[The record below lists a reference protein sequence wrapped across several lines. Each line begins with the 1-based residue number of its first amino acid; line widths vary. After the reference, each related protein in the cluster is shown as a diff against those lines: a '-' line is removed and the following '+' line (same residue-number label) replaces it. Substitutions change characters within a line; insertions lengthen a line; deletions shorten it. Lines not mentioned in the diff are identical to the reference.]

1 MELDASSVFAVSVL
15 VVQRR
20 KKRSYRAAHHHAVD
34 HLSPTPPRRRP
45 SRLANH
51 HQSGSHPPSLFS
63 LRRPSM
69 TPASMPPTAAVAV
82 TVIGLSLSKMAEP
95 VRRTTKQCDDAG
107 GSDGGVGD
115 LQDSGVSGGEARLSG
130 DDGTTEGFRCVERHF
145 RRVEKPALAT
155 SVTRWSM
162 VCRRL
167 VEAAMARRREIEAH
181 GGGCFFFFR

>member
-1 MELDASSVFAVSVL
+1 MSPAEQIGEPPPVRFASTQPVFS
-15 VVQRR
+15 
-20 KKRSYRAAHHHAVD
+20 
-34 HLSPTPPRRRP
+34 
-45 SRLANH
+45 
-51 HQSGSHPPSLFS
+51 
-63 LRRPSM
+63 
-69 TPASMPPTAAVAV
+69 PASVHDSSLYASHCCRSRHCHRS
-82 TVIGLSLSKMAEP
+82 LSLENGGTGEEDDETVVMAWCDEQRWRP
-95 VRRTTKQCDDAG
+95 DVSDVNATAMKVREREIAENSDDAG

-167 VEAAMARRREIEAH
+167 VEAAMARRRETEAH